1 MATIG
6 SDGLSLWVGDGA
18 ATEVFTVLKGLA
30 VSQLEINQRSYIAN
44 AIATDAW
51 QVQVGTANRQV
62 VLECESYATDES
74 AALRLKTLAMLG
86 NAGNFKLELRGTETM
101 QMSARVMQYREESAA
116 GEIKRLR
123 FRLETSGQPSL
134 V

>member
-6 SDGLSLWVGDGA
+6 SDGVSLWVGDGGT
-18 ATEVFTVLKGLA
+18 TEVFTVLKGLA
-30 VSQLEINQRSYIAN
+30 VSQLEINQRSYVAN
-44 AIATDAW
+44 AIASDAW

-62 VLECESYATDES
+62 GLDCESYATDEA

-86 NAGNFKLELRGTETM
+86 TAGNFRLELRGAEAM
-101 QMSARVMQYREESAA
+101 QMSARVIQYREESAA

-123 FRLETSGQPSL
+123 FRLESSGQPLL

>member
-74 AALRLKTLAMLG
+74 AALRLKRWRCL
-86 NAGNFKLELRGTETM
+86 
-101 QMSARVMQYREESAA
+101 VMP
-116 GEIKRLR
+116 EISSLSCGALKRCR
-123 FRLETSGQPSL
+123 
-134 V
+134 

>member
-6 SDGLSLWVGDGA
+6 SDGLHLWVGDGA

-30 VSQLEINQRSYIAN
+30 VSQLEINQRRYIAN
-44 AIATDAW
+44 AIASDAW
-51 QVQVGTANRQV
+51 QMQVGTANRQIV
-62 VLECESYATDES
+62 AECESYATDEA
-74 AALRLKTLAMLG
+74 AALRLKTLAMAGSL
-86 NAGNFKLELRGTETM
+86 GNFKLELRTTEAIHF
-101 QMSARVMQYREESAA
+101 SAGVMQYREENTA

-123 FRLETSGQPSL
+123 FRLESSGEPSL

>member
-6 SDGLSLWVGDGA
+6 SDGLRLWVGDGA

-30 VSQLEINQRSYIAN
+30 VSQLEINQRRYIAN
-44 AIATDAW
+44 AITSDAW
-51 QVQVGTANRQV
+51 QMQVGTANRQIV
-62 VLECESYATDES
+62 VECESYATDEA
-74 AALRLKTLAMLG
+74 AALRLKTLAIAGSL
-86 NAGNFKLELRGTETM
+86 GNFKLELHATEAV
-101 QMSARVMQYREESAA
+101 QFSAGVMQYREENAA

-123 FRLETSGQPSL
+123 FRLESSSEPSL